1 MGLKRKR
8 PPTKAKMPIA
18 SICRLLHLVES
29 LKLILCF
36 ILFSHCKSFTQEV
49 GLGIKIQK
57 ISNGALACEYVE
69 HTNDTTLPTIVFE
82 SGALSGLSYWN
93 PVIDSISIYANTI
106 RYDRAGLGRSHAP
119 ADTIRS
125 ANQIAKEL
133 NELLD
138 SIKIKKPI
146 ILVCHSAGGFY
157 GRTFS
162 QNFGEKVKAL
172 VLIESPCTK
181 WEDLLRSSLSKRQN
195 EERDAILKQN
205 RIELSIYERKEYQA
219 SELNRKILNL
229 HPKMQT
235 PVFIIYG
242 NNHNWPENYNV
253 NLLNKSWEECQESLA
268 LISTNSKVIIAN
280 GSGHHVFQEFDLPSF
295 LKNMIT
301 ELD

>member
-1 MGLKRKR
+1 MK
-8 PPTKAKMPIA
+8 
-18 SICRLLHLVES
+18 E

-36 ILFSHCKSFTQEV
+36 ILFSYCKSFAQEIKV
-49 GLGIKIQK
+49 ETKIQK
-57 ISNGALACEYVE
+57 ISNGALAYEYVE
-69 HTNDTTLPTIVFE
+69 HINDTSLPTIVFE
-82 SGALSGLSYWN
+82 SGALSSSSYWN

-119 ADTIRS
+119 TDTIRS

-138 SIKIKKPI
+138 SIQIKKPI
-146 ILVCHSAGGFY
+146 VLVCHSAGGFY

-181 WEDLLRSSLSKRQN
+181 WEDLLKSSLSKRQN
-195 EERDAILKQN
+195 EERDAILKRN
-205 RIELSIYERKEYQA
+205 RIELSFYERKEYQA
-219 SELNRKILNL
+219 SELNRKMLDL
-229 HPKMQT
+229 YTKMQI

-253 NLLNKSWEECQESLA
+253 NLLNKNWEECQESLA
-268 LISTNSKVIIAN
+268 FISTNSKIIIAN
-280 GSGHHVFQEFDLPSF
+280 GSGHHVFQEFDLPNF
-295 LKNMIT
+295 LRNMII
-301 ELD
+301 ELNYSIK